1 MAKMKAALMMAPKEI
16 VMGEID
22 KPECG
27 DDEVLVN
34 IKHVGICGADLEF
47 FENGGIGAWVLE
59 FPHVI
64 GHEPAGVIA
73 EVGKNVTNVKVG
85 DKVAIEPGK
94 PCFVCPTCLK
104 GKYNLCSKM
113 SFMSIPLNFGGA
125 PGAFCEYVAWPS
137 NLVFKVPDEIDTADA
152 CLAEPLA
159 VGIHSVQQSGIK
171 FGQSAAIIGC
181 GCIGLCVAMTLKA
194 QGITDIYVTDFS
206 PARLEKAMGIGVKAA
221 FNADE
226 VDAVQAILDASG
238 GGVDVVYE
246 CTGLQGGVDTAIP
259 LLNMGGTLQ
268 FIGLFG
274 EPKQQV
280 DLNGIIFKEA
290 FTASTFRYCHNYP
303 TAVKAIASGTAP
315 ISKIVS
321 HRFPVEKLGEAIAFN
336 AANKDIVTKIVIEI

>member
-1 MAKMKAALMMAPKEI
+1 MAKMKAALIVAPKEI

-27 DDEVLVN
+27 DDQVLVN

-47 FENGGIGAWVLE
+47 FEDGAIGAWVLK

-85 DKVAIEPGK
+85 DKVAIEPGI
-94 PCFVCPTCLK
+94 PCFACPTCLQ

-113 SFMSIPLNFGGA
+113 SFMSVPLDMNGA
-125 PGAFCEYVAWPS
+125 PGAFCEFVAWPA
-137 NLVFKVPDEIDTADA
+137 NLVFKVPDDIDTADA

-159 VGIHSVQQSGIK
+159 VGIHSVEQSGIK

-181 GCIGLCVAMTLKA
+181 GCIGLCVAMILKA
-194 QGITDIYVTDFS
+194 QGITDIYVSDLS
-206 PARLEKAMGIGVKAA
+206 PARLEKAKEIGVKEA
-221 FNADE
+221 FNAGE

-246 CTGLQGGVDTAIP
+246 CTGLQAGVDAAVQ
-259 LLNMGGTLQ
+259 LLNMGGMLQ
-268 FIGLFG
+268 LIGLFG
-274 EPKQQV
+274 SPKQEV

-290 FTASTFRYCHNYP
+290 FAASNFRYRHNYP
-303 TAVKAIASGTAP
+303 TAIKAISSGTAP
-315 ISKIVS
+315 VSKIVS
-321 HRFPVEKLGEAIAFN
+321 HRFPIEKLGEAIAFN
-336 AANKDIVTKIVIEI
+336 IANKDIVTKIVIEI